1 MVDVFKEYTR
11 TVQKL
16 LLRYD
21 RDLAAAF
28 VDNNIDEIWQDH
40 DNWNGGIDTY
50 LIKLNL
56 PLDIYYKLKDSNR
69 IAEAEGKIESFYE
82 EMMKGIES
90 IRLSGIAISPR
101 DDSQIDFGNN
111 NNDSIWK
118 PGYFRLFI
126 SHVSKYKKS
135 ASYLKNILAR
145 YGIDCFVAHEDIT
158 PSKEWEVEI
167 ENGLFTMDALCAI
180 VVPEFSGSQ
189 WCDQEVGIALG
200 QHKLVLSINK
210 GANPYGFFGKFQ
222 ALKSKDKALEM
233 ASDVWKVI
241 SNNERS
247 KELYSEKL
255 IGLLLNV
262 KTNSICKD
270 LLLVLDTYESIDKR
284 HLTNLHAHY
293 AENSLLMDDKNLIIA
308 NQIFSKF
315 GLPTINKTNKN
326 IGIDSINTDD
336 LPF

>member
-1 MVDVFKEYTR
+1 MTDVFKSYTR
-11 TVQKL
+11 TIQKL

-28 VDNNIDEIWQDH
+28 VDNNIEEIWQDH

-56 PLDIYYKLKDSNR
+56 PLDVYYKLKDSNR
-69 IAEAEGKIESFYE
+69 IEEAEGKIVSFYE
-82 EMMKGIES
+82 DMMKGDES
-90 IRLSGIAISPR
+90 IRLSGVAISPN
-101 DDSQIDFGNN
+101 DDSQMDFGTN
-111 NNDSIWK
+111 NNDSMWK

-126 SHVSKYKKS
+126 SHVSAYKES
-135 ASYLKNILAR
+135 ASHLKNSLAL

-180 VVPEFSGSQ
+180 VVPEFSASQ

-222 ALKSKDKALEM
+222 ALKSKSKASDM
-233 ASDVWKVI
+233 ASDVWKAI
-241 SNNERS
+241 SNNERT
-247 KELYSEKL
+247 KDLYSEKL

-262 KTNSICKD
+262 KNDPICKM
-270 LLLVLDTYESIDKR
+270 LLHILDTYESIDKR
-284 HLTNLHAHY
+284 HIDNLHTHY
-293 AENSLLMDDKNLIIA
+293 SENSLLMDVQNMYMA
-308 NQIFSKF
+308 NQIFKKY
-315 GLPTINKTNKN
+315 GLPIIEKN
-326 IGIDSINTDD
+326 NNNAGMTSIDTD
-336 LPF
+336 LSF

>member
-1 MVDVFKEYTR
+1 MTDIFKPYTR

-21 RDLAAAF
+21 KELASAF
-28 VDNNIDEIWQDH
+28 VDKNIDEIWQAH
-40 DNWNGGIDTY
+40 DNWNGGIDYY

-56 PLDIYYKLKDSNR
+56 PLNVYYKLQDSDR
-69 IAEAEGKIESFYE
+69 IAEAEGKILSFYGDI
-82 EMMKGIES
+82 MKGEDS
-90 IRLSGIAISPR
+90 VQLNGVAISPI
-101 DDSQIDFGNN
+101 DDSQMDFGAN
-111 NNDSIWK
+111 NNDSMWK
-118 PGYFRLFI
+118 PGFFRLFI
-126 SHVSKYKKS
+126 SHVSDYKVS
-135 ASYLKNILAR
+135 ASNLKNALAL

-158 PSKEWEVEI
+158 PSKEWEIEI

-222 ALKSKDKALEM
+222 ALKSKKNASEM
-233 ASDVWKVI
+233 ASDVWKAI
-241 SNNERS
+241 SNNDRT
-247 KELYSEKL
+247 KDLYSEKL

-262 KTNSICKD
+262 KTNQICKD
-270 LLLVLDTYESIDKR
+270 LLHVLDTYENIDKR
-284 HLTNLHAHY
+284 HIDYFHTHCT
-293 AENSLLMDDKNLIIA
+293 ENSLLMDDQNLKSA
-308 NQIFSKF
+308 NHIFIKY
-315 GLPTINKTNKN
+315 GLPTIKN
-326 IGIDSINTDD
+326 ITNNVSSTSINTD

>member
-1 MVDVFKEYTR
+1 MTDVFKSYTR
-11 TVQKL
+11 TIQKL

-21 RDLAAAF
+21 KDVASAF
-28 VDNNIDEIWQDH
+28 VDNNIEEIWQDH

-56 PLDIYYKLKDSNR
+56 PLDVYYKLKDTKC
-69 IAEAEGKIESFYE
+69 IAEAEGKIVSFYE
-82 EMMKGIES
+82 DMMRGDES
-90 IRLSGIAISPR
+90 IRLSGVVISPS
-101 DDSQIDFGNN
+101 DDSQIDFGTNK
-111 NNDSIWK
+111 NDSMWK

-126 SHVSKYKKS
+126 SHVSANKES
-135 ASYLKNILAR
+135 ASHLKNSLTL

-210 GANPYGFFGKFQ
+210 GANPYGFFGRFQ
-222 ALKSKDKALEM
+222 ALKSKNTASEM
-233 ASDVWKVI
+233 ASDVWKAI
-241 SNNERS
+241 SNNERT
-247 KELYSEKL
+247 KDLYSEKL

-262 KTNSICKD
+262 KNDQICKV
-270 LLLVLDTYESIDKR
+270 LLHILDTYESIEKR
-284 HLTNLHAHY
+284 HIDNFHMHY
-293 AENSLLMDDKNLIIA
+293 YENSLLMDVQNIYMA
-308 NQIFSKF
+308 NQIFNKY
-315 GLPTINKTNKN
+315 GLPTIEKN
-326 IGIDSINTDD
+326 ANNVGVTSIDTD